1 MLFRSQQ
8 SAEFNDWI
16 VLLRELDCAV
26 IERIHQYNREY
37 NLRPYDSVRGVFI
50 EGNPVYDNS
59 EINGR
64 RRFWNVC
71 FIKRE

>member
-1 MLFRSQQ
+1 M
-8 SAEFNDWI
+8 
-16 VLLRELDCAV
+16 

-37 NLRPYDSVRGVFI
+37 NLRPYDSVRGVFS

-64 RRFWNVC
+64 RRLRLLYGDGFGMSALSNESD
-71 FIKRE
+71 FEDG